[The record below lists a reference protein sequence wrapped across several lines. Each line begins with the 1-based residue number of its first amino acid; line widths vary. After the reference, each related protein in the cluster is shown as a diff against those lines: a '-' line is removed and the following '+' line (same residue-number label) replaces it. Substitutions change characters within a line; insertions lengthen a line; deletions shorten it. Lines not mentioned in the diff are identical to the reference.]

1 LIIRELYLLLQETV
15 MIRRLKCD
23 VLGQLPSKKRLQVF
37 LGIIDKHKKIIGNI
51 NDKIKEHKKM
61 CHIAHSTD
69 AANVRGLGRP
79 ALSWCAAARSHFR
92 FSRCFKVSAL

>member
-69 AANVRGLGRP
+69 AAKVRGLGRS
-79 ALSWCAAARSHFR
+79 ALS
-92 FSRCFKVSAL
+92 